1 MNHAHHEYLFD
12 YRFKDHETGKLNTD
26 KLTTINSQ
34 TLPNLIDR
42 EFQEY
47 SCAQGRFSSE
57 DNSFQGLEERYNSI
71 KFVEREKEL
80 QKLRKK
86 EEIARKEE
94 LEIQQRRHKER
105 KEYEERQRIAQE
117 EFEERQKELRLE
129 QFIEME
135 EYRKRLQQR
144 EDELLKERQRNRA
157 KQHHENTRNQNGTYG
172 GQRIITSQWKV
183 K

>member
-42 EFQEY
+42 EFHEISCNNFVTGRY
-47 SCAQGRFSSE
+47 SGE
-57 DNSFQGLEERYNSI
+57 DNSFQGLEERYNAI
-71 KFVEREKEL
+71 KFVGREKEL

-86 EEIARKEE
+86 EEKERKVQ
-94 LEIQQRRHKER
+94 LEMQQRKNQER

-117 EFEERQKELRLE
+117 EFKARQEELRLK

-135 EYRKRLQQR
+135 EYRRRLQQR
-144 EDELLKERQRNRA
+144 EDELLKER
-157 KQHHENTRNQNGTYG
+157 
-172 GQRIITSQWKV
+172 
-183 K
+183 